1 MSEGTSTAVN
11 AIMQEAMELITK
23 IQQIEK
29 NIAEFENEKSE
40 YRTKLEDI
48 VMSYGDM
55 EFPGLASVK
64 IIQGGTSTSFD
75 VQKVQSVIDYLMKN
89 QMFEVASMLVAAKKE
104 TTRKPS
110 MRIDKRKE
118 K

>member
-1 MSEGTSTAVN
+1 MNEETLTDAN
-11 AIMQEAMELITK
+11 AITQEAIALITK
-23 IQQIEK
+23 IQQIDK

-40 YRTKLEDI
+40 YRNKLEDI

-64 IIQGGTSTSFD
+64 IVQGGTSVSFD
-75 VQKVQSVIDYLMKN
+75 VQKVQAVIDHLISS
-89 QMFEVASMLVAAKKE
+89 QMFDFAAMLVAAKKE